1 MSKIVEIVDPITHK
15 KGYYDFGTKNTSFL
29 ETARE
34 LKDLGIKRWYQ
45 CLEVKYPQ
53 FGVQD
58 LDPFDENLTP
68 EQIGYL
74 VLEANDNVWFY
85 AREIV
90 RVPAKGAP
98 KPYRLYLHRAA
109 HATIWCYIHSF
120 DVELCQPRQ
129 TYKTTTA
136 TALIQHAFIYNQ
148 NNINIPYLHI
158 KDADSTR
165 NAGMLRDYV
174 EAGPKWANPW
184 VTWKKLPGL
193 KSLKYDAHGTTI
205 AVKASSDSPDKARDI
220 LRGDT
225 LFVAFID
232 EWEYI
237 PYIDNVVEGCSP
249 AMVSARSIAKEA
261 HGRTCIFYTST
272 PGNLDSQPGKAA
284 QKMIDATPRFSEKY
298 YDLTDEQLQAIIDGT
313 AGSENNDG
321 KPITKFYIEFDYKQ
335 LRKTEEWLAEQH
347 QRAVEANKMDEYRR
361 GVLLQRYRGAEQV
374 LFRQEDMD
382 YINNHMIRHD
392 YEILLLDKYVM
403 YIFKHEVHNVDL
415 MSDNQYFDIDIP
427 YLVGIDIAAGT
438 GGDNTVLMIIHPYT
452 LEIVGEIISPYL
464 GCSLDLMKTI
474 AVLAKMMPR
483 AVFCPETNSIGKALL
498 EWVQDSQ
505 LEYRFY
511 HDPQL
516 DITKNAMVKTVDTSI
531 KLKQK
536 AQMKK
541 YIGTNVTETV
551 RKNMIELLKR
561 YVHDYRH
568 LIYSKELVRDITNLT
583 MIRGKIQADR
593 GAHDDV
599 VMAYCHVLY
608 VLTYGYDLTRFG
620 IDIKLCTYEKAFR
633 IAQEYDDSIAE
644 DVVNNVIPYDNP
656 DAFENQ
662 LLADLITGNGTGFDK
677 QTGVDPYGYSRNQYN
692 NRNIHNQQQQL
703 ETISNSDIAFFQSVN
718 SFM

>member
-1 MSKIVEIVDPITHK
+1 MSKIVEIIDPITHK

-74 VLEANDNVWFY
+74 VLEAKDNVWFY
-85 AREIV
+85 AREVV

-109 HATIWCYIHSF
+109 HATIWCYIHSI

-136 TALIQHAFIYNQ
+136 TALIQHAFIYDQ

-165 NAGMLRDYV
+165 NAGMLRDYI

-184 VTWKKLPGL
+184 VSWKKPPGL
-193 KSLKYDAHGTTI
+193 KSLKYEAHGTEI
-205 AVKASSDSPDKARDI
+205 AVKASSDSPDRARDI

-249 AMVSARSIAKEA
+249 AMVSARSIAKEN

-284 QKMIDATPRFSEKY
+284 QKMIDATPRFSEKF
-298 YDLTDEQLQAIIDGT
+298 YDLSDDQLEDMFNGT
-313 AGSENNDG
+313 AVGENIG
-321 KPITKFYIEFDYKQ
+321 KAVTKLYIEFDYKQ
-335 LRKTEEWLAEQH
+335 LRKSEAWLKEQY

-382 YINNHMIRHD
+382 YINNHVIKHD

-403 YIFKHEVHNVDL
+403 YVFKHEIHDVDL
-415 MSDNQYFDIDIP
+415 MAEYQYFDINIP
-427 YLVGIDIAAGT
+427 YLIGIDIAAGT
-438 GGDNTVLMIIHPYT
+438 GGDNTAITIVHPYT
-452 LEIVGEIISPYL
+452 LKIVAECKSPYM
-464 GCSLDLMKTI
+464 GPFDLMRVITS
-474 AVLAKMMPR
+474 LARMLPR
-483 AVFCPETNSIGKALL
+483 ALFCPEANGVGKPIMDFFQEGSLIGR
-498 EWVQDSQ
+498 V
-505 LEYRFY
+505 Y
-511 HDPQL
+511 HDPRL
-516 DITKNAMVKTVDTSI
+516 DISKNATIVEPLETS
-531 KLKQK
+531 LKEK
-536 AQMKK
+536 AIGRQ
-541 YIGTNVTETV
+541 YIGTNVSPSV
-551 RKNMIELLKR
+551 RNEMMTLLKT
-561 YVHDYRH
+561 
-568 LIYSKELVRDITNLT
+568 LVRDHRDKLNTPFLVQDLNTLT
-583 MIRGKIQADR
+583 IFKTGKIAAEL

-599 VMAYCHVLY
+599 VMSYLHTVFVLF
-608 VLTYGYDLTRFG
+608 YGKDLNRFG
-620 IDIKLCTYEKAFR
+620 INKELCTFDSSQKAMKEYEEQQQDDIINNMIPTTGHEEQMRRDIIKTNDQGYEFD
-633 IAQEYDDSIAE
+633 EYGYTRRDYA
-644 DVVNNVIPYDNP
+644 
-656 DAFENQ
+656 
-662 LLADLITGNGTGFDK
+662 GTTMSQD
-677 QTGVDPYGYSRNQYN
+677 DPYSARQYA
-692 NRNIHNQQQQL
+692 
-703 ETISNSDIAFFQSVN
+703 SDVSFFNEVN
-718 SFM
+718 VF

>member
-58 LDPFDENLTP
+58 LDPFDENLTQ

-184 VTWKKLPGL
+184 VTWKKPPGL

-313 AGSENNDG
+313 AGSQNNDG

-403 YIFKHEVHNVDL
+403 YIFKHEVRNVDL
-415 MSDNQYFDIDIP
+415 MSDNHYFDIDIP

-438 GGDNTVLMIIHPYT
+438 GGDNTAITIVHPYT
-452 LEIVGEIISPYL
+452 LKIVAECKSPYM
-464 GCSLDLMKTI
+464 GPFDLMRVITE
-474 AVLAKMMPR
+474 LARMLPR
-483 AVFCPETNSIGKALL
+483 CLFCPEANGVGKPIMDFFQEGSLIGR
-498 EWVQDSQ
+498 V
-505 LEYRFY
+505 Y
-511 HDPQL
+511 HDPRL
-516 DITKNAMVKTVDTSI
+516 DISKNAQILDPIQTR
-531 KLKQK
+531 LKEQ
-536 AQMKK
+536 AIGRQ
-541 YIGTNVTETV
+541 YIGTNVSPTV
-551 RKNMIELLKR
+551 RESMMTLLKT
-561 YVHDYRH
+561 
-568 LIYSKELVRDITNLT
+568 LVRDHREKLNTPFLVQDLNSLT
-583 MIRGKIQADR
+583 IFKTGKIAAEP
-593 GAHDDV
+593 GAHDDC
-599 VMAYCHVLY
+599 VMSYLHTVFVLF
-608 VLTYGYDLTRFG
+608 YGKDLNRFG
-620 IDIKLCTYEKAFR
+620 INTQLCKFESSKKAMYEYETKQRDDVINNMIPTIGHEEQMRLDIIKANKTNDIVDDMGYTR
-633 IAQEYDDSIAE
+633 AEYA
-644 DVVNNVIPYDNP
+644 
-656 DAFENQ
+656 
-662 LLADLITGNGTGFDK
+662 
-677 QTGVDPYGYSRNQYN
+677 GVAPVKDDPYARKRRMEDLQFLYDVNQ
-692 NRNIHNQQQQL
+692 
-703 ETISNSDIAFFQSVN
+703 F
-718 SFM
+718 